1 MKDKLYK
8 ADELM
13 HVLENTS
20 LTDIDQKIL
29 NAKNHNEQAKWWTLY
44 NLVLQQR
51 QLKIINQKKLIR

>member
-20 LTDIDQKIL
+20 LTDI
-29 NAKNHNEQAKWWTLY
+29 AKNHNEQAKWWTLY

-51 QLKIINQKKLIR
+51 QLKIINQKKFIR